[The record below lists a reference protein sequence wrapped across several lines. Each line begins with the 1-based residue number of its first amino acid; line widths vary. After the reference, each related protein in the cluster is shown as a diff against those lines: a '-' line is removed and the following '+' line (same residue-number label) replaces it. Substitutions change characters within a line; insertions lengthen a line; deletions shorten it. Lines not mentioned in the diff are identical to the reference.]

1 MSQHRFSTIHA
12 GQPVTVLMG
21 WDRPIGHFFMVIE
34 WDAPHAGHGVPAS
47 ADDSDAEDDFILY
60 SNLDEPHPFA
70 LPIRYF
76 KAKLTELGIGVP
88 EAMFEQVEF
97 DRIRHAGNRHV
108 VYHAD
113 GTFHEA

>member
-34 WDAPHAGHGVPAS
+34 WDAPRCGNSVPAP
-47 ADDSDAEDDFILY
+47 AVGGDLEDDCILY

-70 LPIRYF
+70 LSPRYF
-76 KAKLTELGIGVP
+76 RAKLSELGIGVP
-88 EAMFEQVEF
+88 EAMFEQVEI
-97 DRIRHAGNRHV
+97 DRTRRVGNRDV
-108 VYHAD
+108 FYHAD
-113 GTFHEA
+113 GSFHEA